1 MVRRRTGVRAR
12 NEWPERHP
20 MQRCATCGK
29 TEDLRLYFLQS
40 VAYVERR
47 WWCPECW
54 FAARRLGLNAEIA
67 PVWIERAAL
76 NRLPMKPL
84 ETGWNPSP
92 PTKTFPGDAPDG
104 PTLRIAVPTATI
116 GSRQG

>member
-1 MVRRRTGVRAR
+1 MAGATS
-12 NEWPERHP
+12 

-29 TEDLRLYFLQS
+29 TEDLRLYFLQG
-40 VAYVERR
+40 VACVERR
-47 WWCPECW
+47 WWCPPCW
-54 FAARRLGLNAEIA
+54 FAARRLGVSAEIA

-92 PTKTFPGDAPDG
+92 PTPIVTGEAP
-104 PTLRIAVPTATI
+104 ASATPLIPMAAAAI
-116 GSRQG
+116 GSRER

>member
-1 MVRRRTGVRAR
+1 MAGATS
-12 NEWPERHP
+12 

-29 TEDLRLYFLQS
+29 TEDLRLYFLQG
-40 VAYVERR
+40 VACVERR
-47 WWCPECW
+47 WWCPACW
-54 FAARRLGLNAEIA
+54 FAARRLGMNADVA

-92 PTKTFPGDAPDG
+92 PTPTFTTDAPDG
-104 PTLRIAVPTATI
+104 PTVPIVVPTAAV